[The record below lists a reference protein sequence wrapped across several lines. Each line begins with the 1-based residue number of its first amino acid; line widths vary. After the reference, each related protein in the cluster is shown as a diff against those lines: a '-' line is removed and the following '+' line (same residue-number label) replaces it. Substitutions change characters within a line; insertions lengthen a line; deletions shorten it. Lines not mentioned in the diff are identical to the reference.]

1 MFSTCTST
9 VFQHS
14 YLWISSGSSS
24 NGNPCVDGV
33 TGSQEHLKAVWSR
46 CLWDAWCVAV
56 LRVLI
61 PLLLLQL
68 GACPSAVTRGLQGEL
83 SAKKQWQR
91 KEWRTCLQ
99 LVDLLMFHCLA
110 NTNVTVCVIAALV
123 FYSNLMIA
131 LFWASEERWEVTV
144 LRNKKIYRNHVS
156 LPFQHLFLLSEKIA
170 EWLGCLLYKMS
181 WFKS

>member
-91 KEWRTCLQ
+91 KESRTCLR